1 MTWLVLVVRLPSEP
15 ARHRV
20 AAWRELRRAG
30 AVPLA
35 SGTWA
40 LPDLPVVEPVV
51 DRVAAL
57 VARAE
62 DGELVR
68 LRAHGWGQT
77 DETALTA
84 MFTAARDDE
93 WRELVSE
100 CRRYLAE
107 IAKEHRTAKY
117 TLAELEEEEQSLDRL
132 RRWYRDVRARDLLGS
147 SGREETDALLKECV
161 TAFDA
166 FAEAVYSHMGQG

>member
-1 MTWLVLVVRLPSEP
+1 LTWLVLVLRLPSEP

-20 AAWRELRRAG
+20 AAWRELRKAG

-35 SGTWA
+35 AGTWA

-57 VARAE
+57 VARAD

-68 LRAHGWGQT
+68 LRASGWGEA
-77 DETALTA
+77 DEAAMTV

-93 WRELVSE
+93 WRELASE

-107 IAKEHRTAKY
+107 IAKEHRTEKY

-147 SGREETDALLKECV
+147 SGRDGTDALMKECV
-161 TAFDA
+161 AAFDE
-166 FAEAVYSHMGQG
+166 FAETVYARIGS

>member
-1 MTWLVLVVRLPSEP
+1 MSWLVLVLRLPSEP

-20 AAWRELRRAG
+20 AAWRELRKAG

-40 LPDLPVVEPVV
+40 LPDLPVVAPVV

-62 DGELVR
+62 SGELVR
-68 LRAHGWGQT
+68 LRASGWGET
-77 DETALTA
+77 DEAAMAA

-93 WRELVSE
+93 WRELASE
-100 CRRYLAE
+100 CGRYLDE
-107 IAKEHRTAKY
+107 IAKEHRTEKY

-147 SGREETDALLKECV
+147 AGRDEVDALLKECV
-161 TAFDA
+161 AAFDE
-166 FAEAVYSHMGQG
+166 FAAAVYARMGG